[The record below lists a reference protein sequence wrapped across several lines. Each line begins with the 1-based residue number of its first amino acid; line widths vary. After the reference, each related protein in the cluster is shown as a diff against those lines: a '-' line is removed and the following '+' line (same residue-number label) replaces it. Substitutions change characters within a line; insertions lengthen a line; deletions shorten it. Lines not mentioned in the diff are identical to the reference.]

1 MIWVVVDFC
10 ISIDLNQIAFFTY
23 PPKANELTSCKIHM
37 LMTSE
42 EMKSR
47 TKKFAM
53 EAGKLTL
60 ELDKT
65 DINRNYSNQLIR
77 CSSSVAA
84 NYRAAR
90 RAKSKADFINKLKIV
105 EEELDESLLFLELL
119 AEFNP
124 LKKARIQ
131 ELSSEGEQLLK
142 IIVATINSL
151 RRKKKNP

>member
-1 MIWVVVDFC
+1 
-10 ISIDLNQIAFFTY
+10 
-23 PPKANELTSCKIHM
+23 M

>member
-1 MIWVVVDFC
+1 M
-10 ISIDLNQIAFFTY
+10 Q
-23 PPKANELTSCKIHM
+23 
-37 LMTSE
+37 
-42 EMKSR
+42 
-47 TKKFAM
+47 
-53 EAGKLTL
+53 
-60 ELDKT
+60 
-65 DINRNYSNQLIR
+65 QL
-77 CSSSVAA
+77 SAA